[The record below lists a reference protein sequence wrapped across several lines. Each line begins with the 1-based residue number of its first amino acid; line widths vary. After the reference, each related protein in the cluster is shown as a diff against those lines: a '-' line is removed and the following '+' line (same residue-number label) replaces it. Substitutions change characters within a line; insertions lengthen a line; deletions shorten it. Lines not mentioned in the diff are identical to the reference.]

1 LKETGEGKKK
11 KVSESDLLD
20 DDIDSLLKE
29 ITDENNSKKSFS
41 KKSTPTISKLD
52 NKSSPDIDD
61 LLKEFETFD
70 DVKPPKKDKEI
81 DIDNIIQ
88 ELSQPT
94 EKKKI

>member
-1 LKETGEGKKK
+1 
-11 KVSESDLLD
+11 
-20 DDIDSLLKE
+20 
-29 ITDENNSKKSFS
+29 
-41 KKSTPTISKLD
+41 LD

-94 EKKKI
+94 EKKKKI